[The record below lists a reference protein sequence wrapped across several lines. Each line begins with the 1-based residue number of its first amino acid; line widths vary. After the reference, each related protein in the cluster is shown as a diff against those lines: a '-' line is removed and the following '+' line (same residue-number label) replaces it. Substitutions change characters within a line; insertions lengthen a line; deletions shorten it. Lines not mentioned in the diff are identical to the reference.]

1 MSRIGLVALSLH
13 DRINAEPRATA
24 RERPRLGRS
33 VGGGKRTLSV
43 VRVPERGGG
52 KRGPGSA
59 PTARK
64 ILCEPH

>member
-43 VRVPERGGG
+43 VRVPERGG
-52 KRGPGSA
+52 KRGPASA
-59 PTARK
+59 TTARK